1 MRASHTSYKYTA
13 IATSSKSPFDYNMSD
28 TATHSAAKKTKAPR
42 KPKVPAAHP
51 PFAKMI
57 VDAIKD
63 LKEKNGSSRQAIL
76 KHIKAHNKI
85 DEKVAEVHLR
95 RALVSATAA
104 GKLIRTKGAGASGSF
119 KLSEKAKKEPVTK
132 THVKK
137 TAKPKATKVVES
149 RRAAAPKKT
158 TKPKKVV
165 KAVKPKKASAA
176 KPKKPSVKKTP
187 KKAAKK

>member
-1 MRASHTSYKYTA
+1 MTDSTA
-13 IATSSKSPFDYNMSD
+13 Q
-28 TATHSAAKKTKAPR
+28 AAVKKAKAPK

-63 LKEKNGSSRQAIL
+63 LKDKNGSSRQAIL

-85 DEKVAEVHLR
+85 DERVAEVHLR
-95 RALVSATAA
+95 RALVSATAS

-119 KLSEKAKKEPVTK
+119 KLSEKAKKEPVAK
-132 THVKK
+132 KHAKK
-137 TAKPKATKVVES
+137 TTPKPKTTKAAKPKKAAT
-149 RRAAAPKKT
+149 AKKT
-158 TKPKKVV
+158 PKPKKAV
-165 KAVKPKKASAA
+165 KTVKPKKAATSA

>member
-1 MRASHTSYKYTA
+1 MA
-13 IATSSKSPFDYNMSD
+13 D
-28 TATHSAAKKTKAPR
+28 TAAQTTVKKAKAPK

-51 PFAKMI
+51 PFSKMI

-119 KLSEKAKKEPVTK
+119 KLSEKAKKEPVAK
-132 THVKK
+132 KHVKK
-137 TAKPKATKVVES
+137 AAKPKTTK
-149 RRAAAPKKT
+149 AAKPKKAPAAKKAS
-158 TKPKKVV
+158 KPKKVV
-165 KAVKPKKASAA
+165 KAIKPKKAAA
-176 KPKKPSVKKTP
+176 VKPKKPSVKKTP
-187 KKAAKK
+187 KKATKK

>member
-1 MRASHTSYKYTA
+1 MT
-13 IATSSKSPFDYNMSD
+13 D
-28 TATHSAAKKTKAPR
+28 TAAPAIVKKAKAPK
-42 KPKVPAAHP
+42 KPKAPAAHP
-51 PFAKMI
+51 PFSKMI

-119 KLSEKAKKEPVTK
+119 KLSEKAKKEPVAK
-132 THVKK
+132 KHVKK
-137 TAKPKATKVVES
+137 ATKPKTTKAAKPKKAPAAKKVS
-149 RRAAAPKKT
+149 
-158 TKPKKVV
+158 KPKKVV
-165 KAVKPKKASAA
+165 KAIKPKKAAA
-176 KPKKPSVKKTP
+176 VKPKKPSVKKTP